1 LYQNA
6 FLKKIKGTNHLTI
19 KKKWGIKI
27 YFTNKF
33 ENATYVIHVFH
44 LSPISFNST
53 LPKKNMKLDANFN
66 SKGHNCAKQ
75 KFKNQIFLTK
85 SLLQFVM
92 ICERVNNDF
101 MYIEN
106 AASFSFC

>member
-1 LYQNA
+1 
-6 FLKKIKGTNHLTI
+6 
-19 KKKWGIKI
+19 
-27 YFTNKF
+27 
-33 ENATYVIHVFH
+33 
-44 LSPISFNST
+44 
-53 LPKKNMKLDANFN
+53 MKLDANFN

>member
-1 LYQNA
+1 MNPATHLFPPMKKKEENKVLYQNV
-6 FLKKIKGTNHLTI
+6 FFKKIKGTNHLTI

-53 LPKKNMKLDANFN
+53 LPKKKLEI
-66 SKGHNCAKQ
+66 GC
-75 KFKNQIFLTK
+75 
-85 SLLQFVM
+85 
-92 ICERVNNDF
+92 
-101 MYIEN
+101 
-106 AASFSFC
+106 